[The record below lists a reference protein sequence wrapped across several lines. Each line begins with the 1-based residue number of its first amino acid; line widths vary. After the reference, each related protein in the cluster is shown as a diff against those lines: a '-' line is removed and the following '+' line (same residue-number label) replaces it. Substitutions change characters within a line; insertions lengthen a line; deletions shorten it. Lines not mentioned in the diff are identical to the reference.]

1 MNNKLNSEER
11 IAFHSEGISFVLPQQ
26 ADIQNWITKIIETEN
41 CVLQQLNFVF
51 CSDEY
56 LHKIN
61 LEYLNHDTYTDII
74 TFPYGEGKIIE
85 SDIFISV
92 DRTTENAKTYGV
104 EPIQELHRVIIHG
117 VLHLTGYGDKTA
129 EQKTL
134 MRQKEDEALALLKN
148 RPA

>member
-1 MNNKLNSEER
+1 MNPNIDLSEN

-26 ADIQNWITKIIETEN
+26 DHIRNWIAKVIDNEN

-92 DRTTENAKTYGV
+92 DRTTENAKTYKV
-104 EPIQELHRVIIHG
+104 EPLEELYRVIIHG
-117 VLHLTGYGDKTA
+117 VLHLVGYGDKTV
-129 EQKTL
+129 EEKTL
-134 MRQKEDEALALLKN
+134 MRQKEEDALGMLK
-148 RPA
+148 

>member
-1 MNNKLNSEER
+1 MNTKLNLEER

-26 ADIQNWITKIIETEN
+26 EHIRTWIANIIKIEN

-51 CSDEY
+51 CDDQY

-92 DRTTENAKTYGV
+92 ERTADNAKTYGV
-104 EPIQELHRVIIHG
+104 EPLQELHRVIIHG
-117 VLHLTGYGDKTA
+117 VLHLVGYGDKSP
-129 EQKTL
+129 EEKER
-134 MRQKEDEALALLKN
+134 MRQKEDEALAMLN
-148 RPA
+148 